1 MTGIRELGEFGF
13 LRRLRQR
20 AAGRASAAGAAHPGG
35 VVVGMGD
42 DTAVLEFPVP
52 ASAGTAGGVLTA
64 GGGFQLLAT
73 SDMMVEGSHFLL
85 SVITPRQLG
94 HKALAVNLSD
104 LAAMGGKPLG
114 ALLSLGLKGDETT
127 GFLDEFYEGLW
138 QVGERYGCPLVG
150 GDTIS
155 SPRAMIVDVAA
166 LGIVSAGRAVLR
178 SGARPGDLVLVTGHL
193 GASAAGLYLGLHPG
207 VAAADADRAVVIRAH
222 LEPLPRLEESQAIA
236 AAGPAHAMMDIS
248 DGLANEVNHI
258 CEVSGVGARLW
269 ADRIPIGDATRRVAA
284 AGGADPLEWAL
295 YGGEDYELVF
305 TVDPRAAEAVARS
318 VEDATG
324 TPVAVIGEVLP
335 ASQGIWLEQTGPG
348 GAAEK
353 APLEARAWDHFSS

>member
-20 AAGRASAAGAAHPGG
+20 AIVRAAGGRPTGGRAADPPG

-42 DTAVLEFPVP
+42 DAAVLELPVP
-52 ASAGTAGGVLTA
+52 PGA
-64 GGGFQLLAT
+64 GGGLQLLAT
-73 SDMMVEGSHFLL
+73 GDMMVEGSHFLL
-85 SVITPRQLG
+85 SVISPRQLG
-94 HKALAVNLSD
+94 HKVLAVNLSD
-104 LAAMGGKPLG
+104 LAAMGGKPLA

-127 GFLDEFYEGLW
+127 DFLDEFYEGLW

-166 LGIVSAGRAVLR
+166 LGTVPAGRAVLR

-193 GASAAGLYLGLHPG
+193 GASAAGLHLGLHPG
-207 VAAADADRAVVIRAH
+207 VVVADADRAEVVRAH

-258 CEVSGVGARLW
+258 CEFSGVGARLRGE
-269 ADRIPIGDATRRVAA
+269 RIPMGEATRRVAA
-284 AGGADPLEWAL
+284 AAGVDPLAWAL

-305 TVDPRAAEAVARS
+305 TVDPRAAEAVARA
-318 VEDATG
+318 VADATG
-324 TPVAVIGEVLP
+324 TLVTAVGEVVP
-335 ASQGIWLEQTGPG
+335 ASQGIWLERSGPG
-348 GAAEK
+348 GAPEK